1 MTTTKADASLSFK
14 GGVVGALVPL
24 IVLVAGLVYLSVF
37 ERAGTKPFW
46 ACAWVAMGVGLF
58 LCRNRTAYCESLLKG
73 MGNSTATAIIALWL
87 LAGVFGKLMAAGGLI
102 DGLQWLGTVV
112 GAEGSAFT
120 LLAFAIAMVFALGT
134 GTSTGTVIGLSPVLY
149 PAGVML
155 GADPTMLALAIL
167 SGAAFGDNLSPVS
180 DTTIVSSYTQGAEIG
195 DVIRSRLPLA
205 LSAAAISMV
214 IFFLFGASGEQ
225 ASSLAELST
234 GKGAGL
240 VMLIPLL
247 AVVAFA
253 MKRRHIVEA
262 MFIGNLVAMV
272 CALAIGGIS
281 LGDIFS
287 LPAVRGESTGL
298 IENGVGSVTG
308 AVLFALMVLAL
319 TQVILDA
326 GIMERLLEV
335 AKRRLVKNSA
345 SAEASIVGVT
355 IAASTPLSAN
365 APALLLVG
373 PGLVRSLAKQ
383 FGISP
388 ARSANLM
395 DCAVCTVFFL
405 LPWHI
410 VVAVWQE
417 VIASTAIQNQVAQPS
432 PFASF
437 MTPYPWAMLLVL
449 VISICLRARKSKATS
464 GVASGAE
471 VKHA

>member
-1 MTTTKADASLSFK
+1 MTTSTTTPPLSFR
-14 GGVVGALVPL
+14 GGTLGALLPL
-24 IVLVAGLVYLSVF
+24 LVLVTGLIYLSVF

-58 LCRNRTAYCESLLKG
+58 LCRQRTAYCDSLLKG

-102 DGLQWLGTVV
+102 DGLMWLGASI
-112 GAEGSAFT
+112 GAEGATFT
-120 LLAFAIAMVFALGT
+120 LIAFAMAMVFALGT

-155 GADPTMLALAIL
+155 GADPSMLAVAIL

-180 DTTIVSSYTQGAEIG
+180 DTTIVSSYTQGAEIA
-195 DVIRSRLPLA
+195 DVIRTRLPLA
-205 LSAAAISMV
+205 LSAAGISMV
-214 IFFLFGASGEQ
+214 IFMLFGASGE
-225 ASSLAELST
+225 ASSATAEVPT
-234 GKGAGL
+234 GHASGL
-240 VMLIPLL
+240 VMLIPLA
-247 AVVAFA
+247 AVVVFA

-262 MFIGNLVAMV
+262 MFIGNLVAMA
-272 CALAIGGIS
+272 CALGIGAIG
-281 LGDIFS
+281 LGDLFS
-287 LPAVRGESTGL
+287 LPQARGESTGL
-298 IENGVGSVTG
+298 IENGIASVTG

-319 TQVILDA
+319 TQVILDT
-326 GIMERLLEV
+326 GLMERLLDS
-335 AKRRLVKNSA
+335 AKKKLVKDRA
-345 SAEASIVGVT
+345 SAETSIVAVT

-373 PGLVRSLAKQ
+373 PGLVKSLAQQ

-388 ARSANLM
+388 ARAANLM

-417 VIASTAIQNQVAQPS
+417 VIAATAVQNGVAVPS
-432 PFASF
+432 AFASF
-437 MTPYPWAMLLVL
+437 FTPYPWAMLVVL
-449 VISICLRARKSKATS
+449 ALSIWLRKRRAGADLAAT
-464 GVASGAE
+464 A
-471 VKHA
+471 